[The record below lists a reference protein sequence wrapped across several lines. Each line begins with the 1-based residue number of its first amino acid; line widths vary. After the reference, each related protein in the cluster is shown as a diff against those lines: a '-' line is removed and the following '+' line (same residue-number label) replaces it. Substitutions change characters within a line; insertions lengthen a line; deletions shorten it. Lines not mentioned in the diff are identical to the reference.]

1 MTHLNN
7 SVIMFSI
14 RCFIDGLDRTLHKEV
29 MLNSL
34 FIVSQ
39 IGAPHKPM
47 AYTDG
52 RLNAI
57 GGYVKNW
64 SNEDLLDQLITR
76 ANQVGVISESND
88 IRGLREVVLLRM
100 SNGMANNKF
109 DLTTPTDCSNAFG
122 CPHFIN
128 GKPSF

>member
-1 MTHLNN
+1 
-7 SVIMFSI
+7 
-14 RCFIDGLDRTLHKEV
+14 
-29 MLNSL
+29 MLARSAHR
-34 FIVSQ
+34 ITAS
-39 IGAPHKPM
+39 G
-47 AYTDG
+47 YTDG

-57 GGYVKNW
+57 GGYMTLEIAMEMAEALTTDNLMSITTLGEYGDEVAR
-64 SNEDLLDQLITR
+64 LLY
-76 ANQVGVISESND
+76 E
-88 IRGLREVVLLRM
+88 EVVRL